1 MDKVYKGEHHYMSI
15 WLGSFDNKTRS
26 ELYAYNDKGKKEFGE
41 MGYKFIQR
49 FWNDI
54 TGYTMFFWQAA
65 EYALE
70 VSKHIRDMQANGE
83 SIEPAYYLMKE
94 YFNKFGM
101 ETNRSRIFNSAVE
114 KLEKWMEDNQI
125 ETL

>member
-1 MDKVYKGEHHYMSI
+1 
-15 WLGSFDNKTRS
+15 
-26 ELYAYNDKGKKEFGE
+26 
-41 MGYKFIQR
+41 MGA
-49 FWNDI
+49 
-54 TGYTMFFWQAA
+54 MA
-65 EYALE
+65 ALE

-94 YFNKFGM
+94 YFNNFGM

-114 KLEKWMEDNQI
+114 KLEQWMKDNQI